1 MYSCLL
7 LPSCPLEAFVP
18 HPSLARR
25 RAPLPWQVSR
35 AALEKRGREGELG
48 AVQAAAVRRL
58 GELLRS
64 PEQERLAAA
73 LEDLTQ
79 PHLRLKA
86 RPPLAWQ
93 PTARVVPGRHRGASI
108 PPHAHTRPRPP
119 QPTRSGPPQPTRVV
133 AQDVRTPA
141 HP

>member
-1 MYSCLL
+1 MYACLL
-7 LPSCPLEAFVP
+7 LPSCPSEAFVP

-35 AALEKRGREGELG
+35 AALEKRGQELG
-48 AVQAAAVRRL
+48 AVQAAAVQRL
-58 GELLRS
+58 GQLLCS

-108 PPHAHTRPRPP
+108 PPHP
-119 QPTRSGPPQPTRVV
+119 PTR
-133 AQDVRTPA
+133 APA
-141 HP
+141 HPSTRAW

>member
-1 MYSCLL
+1 MHACLL
-7 LPSCPLEAFVP
+7 LPSCPSEAFVP

-25 RAPLPWQVSR
+25 RPPLPWQVSR
-35 AALEKRGREGELG
+35 AALEKRGRELG
-48 AVQAAAVRRL
+48 AVQAAAVQRL

-86 RPPLAWQ
+86 RPPLA
-93 PTARVVPGRHRGASI
+93 
-108 PPHAHTRPRPP
+108 
-119 QPTRSGPPQPTRVV
+119 
-133 AQDVRTPA
+133 
-141 HP
+141 

>member
-1 MYSCLL
+1 M
-7 LPSCPLEAFVP
+7 
-18 HPSLARR
+18 
-25 RAPLPWQVSR
+25 SR
-35 AALEKRGREGELG
+35 AALEKRAALEELG

-86 RPPLAWQ
+86 PPPLA
-93 PTARVVPGRHRGASI
+93 
-108 PPHAHTRPRPP
+108 
-119 QPTRSGPPQPTRVV
+119 
-133 AQDVRTPA
+133 
-141 HP
+141 

>member
-1 MYSCLL
+1 MYACLL
-7 LPSCPLEAFVP
+7 LPSCPSEAFVP

-35 AALEKRGREGELG
+35 AALEKRGPELG

-86 RPPLAWQ
+86 R
-93 PTARVVPGRHRGASI
+93 T
-108 PPHAHTRPRPP
+108 PR
-119 QPTRSGPPQPTRVV
+119 
-133 AQDVRTPA
+133 AQ
-141 HP
+141 